1 MNTKYHYIIL
11 NYPDIKGW
19 RMDNPDGYYSICVED
34 LYTKENITVVNYPFD
49 GQPRLLKYLY
59 RFFLSLKCRIGSSCL
74 TRGVSRCFFPFYLP
88 KLDNLS
94 DYCFVFISDVW
105 DIQFMRYLKRK
116 YPDSKIVMALRDL
129 VKTKWF
135 YKELV
140 EAKLVD
146 YWMSYDSGD
155 CEKYGM
161 TYFSEFESKIEVS
174 ANNNVPCSDV
184 FFTGRAKQRLPKL
197 IECYDYLTSLG
208 LKCLFI
214 ILDAP
219 EEQKEERDGIL
230 YTNKYMTYRRMLEYS
245 IRSKCL
251 LDINQEGATGYTS
264 RFLEAVIYNKL
275 LLTNTLGIDGHPLY
289 DSRYIKE
296 FRSIEEVPSSF
307 FEGKENIKYNYNNE
321 FSPLKFIE
329 KINEIVSQTEKCHA

>member
-1 MNTKYHYIIL
+1 MNLKYHYVVL
-11 NYPDIKGW
+11 NYPYTLGW
-19 RMDNPDGYYSICVED
+19 KMDNPDGYYSICMED
-34 LYTKENITVVNYPFD
+34 LKNKESITVVNYPLD
-49 GQPRLLKYLY
+49 GKPALIKFLY
-59 RFFLSLKCRIGSSCL
+59 RSFLSLKFRFPDNLLMKNVLS
-74 TRGVSRCFFPFYLP
+74 FFYSLYLP
-88 KLDNLS
+88 KCDTKK

-116 YPDSKIVMALRDL
+116 HPNCKIVMALRDL

-135 YKELV
+135 YKDLV

-146 YWMSYDSGD
+146 NWMSYDNGD
-155 CEKYGM
+155 CEEYGM
-161 TYFSEFESKIEVS
+161 SYFSEFESKIEIS
-174 ANNNVPCSDV
+174 ANSNVPSSDV

-197 IECYDYLTSLG
+197 VKCYDYLTSLG

-219 EEQKEERDGIL
+219 EDQKEKRDGIL

-275 LLTNTLGIDGHPLY
+275 LLTNTIGIEKHPLY

-307 FEGKENIKYNYNNE
+307 FEGKENIRYNYNND

-329 KINEIVSQTEKCHA
+329 KVNEVVS